1 VLGFCL
7 DERSCG
13 FDAAKTAK
21 VACELIVDRD
31 KMDKKKRPQ
40 ELSSREGV
48 ISFISS

>member
-21 VACELIVDRD
+21 VAYELIVDRD
-31 KMDKKKRPQ
+31 KWARKSDLRNCH
-40 ELSSREGV
+40 REKV
-48 ISFISS
+48 